1 MSLGIFALFF
11 SAWTITYFPFFGRS
25 AIAKESGPVNLDKNK
40 KGNNQKPSVVRK
52 TPPPSSEKNQ
62 QSPKKPESSKET
74 QNKTAKSVI
83 ITDKGK
89 DKVKTTSS
97 KNSIPS
103 QTAAQKKPNSENV
116 QKQPSQRQPAS
127 PPESQQP
134 QKPNSEN
141 VQKQPSQGQPASP
154 PESQQPQKPNSENVQ
169 KQPSQRQPASPPESQ
184 QPQKPNSENVQKQP
198 SQRQPASPPESQQPQ
213 KPNSENVQNEKE
225 QTNQD
230 PAALVPEI
238 TITEGNG
245 EERRNVLD
253 ILPEGL
259 KNEVQSKVSEIYQI
273 LSEYKYDAESPQ
285 RPNPFAPYQDPSQP
299 MEAEKQIH
307 LTPAEMYDL
316 SDMKLIGIKWG
327 KGVGVSKALFRSPDQ
342 IVHNLQKNDRIGS
355 NRGIIY
361 QLREDEVVIL
371 EPRVDV
377 DQDTYVPVVIPLDRW
392 KSKSLNNKDIPIKN
406 EAGS

>member
-1 MSLGIFALFF
+1 MKILFYSILYMSLGIFALFF

-25 AIAKESGPVNLDKNK
+25 AIAKESGPVNLIENK
-40 KGNNQKPSVVRK
+40 KGNAPNQKPSVVRT
-52 TPPPSSEKNQ
+52 TPPPSSETNQ
-62 QSPKKPESSKET
+62 QSSKKPESSKET

-116 QKQPSQRQPAS
+116 QKQPSQ
-127 PPESQQP
+127 
-134 QKPNSEN
+134 
-141 VQKQPSQGQPASP
+141 GQPASP
-154 PESQQPQKPNSENVQ
+154 PESQQPQKPNSAENVQ
-169 KQPSQRQPASPPESQ
+169 KQPSQRQPASPPEES
-184 QPQKPNSENVQKQP
+184 QPQKPNSAENVQKQP

-299 MEAEKQIH
+299 METEKQIH

-327 KGVGVSKALFRSPDQ
+327 KGIGVSKALFRSPDQ